1 MPDLTVCSAGEAA
14 ILGLHPVPGWRP
26 RAPDATHGREDKNAR
41 KYRCFVRDCAE
52 FDPGA
57 IGAGNTPSRLF
68 IGYAIDGGL
77 MIAGGIVELLLGVAA
92 ERKELEQIARPADR
106 HHRDPAPAGADAES
120 SLLAPPAVGVIQV
133 YPGTIP
139 YIRAVRGK
147 GLPTAV
153 VSSTNTTVNG
163 TDIAVK
169 DVADLLDGTGQPDRN
184 AR

>member
-57 IGAGNTPSRLF
+57 IGAGNDPSRLF
-68 IGYAIDGGL
+68 IGYAIGGGL

-92 ERKELEQIARPADR
+92 ERKELEQIARPLTAITATQVPR
-106 HHRDPAPAGADAES
+106 APM
-120 SLLAPPAVGVIQV
+120 P
-133 YPGTIP
+133 
-139 YIRAVRGK
+139 RAHYSPRR
-147 GLPTAV
+147 PSA
-153 VSSTNTTVNG
+153 
-163 TDIAVK
+163 
-169 DVADLLDGTGQPDRN
+169 
-184 AR
+184 